1 MKNTSG
7 WSAYYAIGARTPEQ
21 VLAFHRATFGDARM
35 EAEQGGTPPGVEKPE
50 GVSDAEWDA
59 LGDPGK
65 QALVRERQ
73 ARADLEAQLA
83 EARKPKPSPPAQ
95 KTGEEKGEAAK
106 DAPKG
111 DDLEARIAAAVQ
123 AALAPVQESQQQ
135 WQAEQLAARVRESV
149 TTTAA
154 ARFHD
159 VGDVMPHL
167 DLTQLTDGSGAPDQ
181 SKIVAELER
190 VAADKPHL
198 VKPAYAPRTPMPGA
212 PFGGG
217 ASAPSIDE
225 RVKESLA
232 RMQTAA
238 GVHKGA
244 AA

>member
-7 WSAYYAIGARTPEQ
+7 WSAYYAVGAHTPEQ

-35 EAEQGGTPPGVEKPE
+35 EAEQGSDSPAAEKPE

-95 KTGEEKGEAAK
+95 KTGEEK
-106 DAPKG
+106 
-111 DDLEARIAAAVQ
+111 

-159 VGDVMPHL
+159 VSDVMPHL

>member
-1 MKNTSG
+1 M
-7 WSAYYAIGARTPEQ
+7 
-21 VLAFHRATFGDARM
+21 
-35 EAEQGGTPPGVEKPE
+35 
-50 GVSDAEWDA
+50 
-59 LGDPGK
+59 
-65 QALVRERQ
+65 
-73 ARADLEAQLA
+73 
-83 EARKPKPSPPAQ
+83 
-95 KTGEEKGEAAK
+95 
-106 DAPKG
+106 
-111 DDLEARIAAAVQ
+111 Q

>member
-1 MKNTSG
+1 MKNTSAR
-7 WSAYYAIGARTPEQ
+7 SAFAVGAHTPEQ

-35 EAEQGGTPPGVEKPE
+35 EAEQGSDSPAAEKPE

-106 DAPKG
+106 DASKG

-135 WQAEQLAARVRESV
+135 WQAEQLAAR
-149 TTTAA
+149 A
-154 ARFHD
+154 
-159 VGDVMPHL
+159 GDLL
-167 DLTQLTDGSGAPDQ
+167 DLDAETVATLQEQPYRVRGDELRANPLRIGDAEILVAQYSGLLPGRSFTELRLRGLELT
-181 SKIVAELER
+181 LER
-190 VAADKPHL
+190 ATGEAAPVVEGDEDDECGHGGH
-198 VKPAYAPRTPMPGA
+198 GA
-212 PFGGG
+212 QHGRHHRHG
-217 ASAPSIDE
+217 D
-225 RVKESLA
+225 R
-232 RMQTAA
+232 
-238 GVHKGA
+238 
-244 AA
+244 